1 MEIEKRKQAEEIL
14 NDMRNQWKSIRD
26 QLSLAGLTLPPD
38 PTTLPGGGQ
47 SGDSAADLC
56 QQVFLA
62 RFVSN
67 LIGRGTVKAEV
78 EMDMKAQIELK
89 NSEIARLWDKLHYYE
104 AVNREMSQRNQEAV
118 GQVYKP
124 LCLL

>member
-1 MEIEKRKQAEEIL
+1 MEIERRKQAEEIL
-14 NDMRNQWKSIRD
+14 NDMRGQWNSIQD
-26 QLSLAGLTLPPD
+26 QLSLAGLTLPT
-38 PTTLPGGGQ
+38 TTLQEDGLP
-47 SGDSAADLC
+47 GDSAADLC
-56 QQVFLA
+56 QQVYLA

-67 LIGRGTVKAEV
+67 LIGRGTAKAEV
-78 EMDMKAQIELK
+78 EMEMEAQIELK

-104 AVNREMSQRNQEAV
+104 AANREMSQRNQEAV